1 MNDDF
6 SINNN
11 SYVTLTMM
19 NDIFE
24 IQYMEKSNFTNNIQ
38 KLDAD
43 RYVVLDTGEIKE
55 FDKSENRS
63 ENKNSLNQTMKS
75 LRYLINANFSG
86 QPNELW
92 STLTFSDSS
101 LARNTNTVYL
111 CFNKFIKRL
120 RYKYGNDLEYIAI
133 LEPH

>member
-38 KLDAD
+38 IFKITILVGMHSIIKTEAVFHIDA
-43 RYVVLDTGEIKE
+43 R
-55 FDKSENRS
+55 
-63 ENKNSLNQTMKS
+63 
-75 LRYLINANFSG
+75 
-86 QPNELW
+86 
-92 STLTFSDSS
+92 
-101 LARNTNTVYL
+101 
-111 CFNKFIKRL
+111 
-120 RYKYGNDLEYIAI
+120 
-133 LEPH
+133 